1 VLDANGTTL
10 RIAKV
15 SDFKPAPFTILGWEV
30 RRIHEIVADLNTK
43 GVEFERFAFL
53 EQDKAAVW
61 IAPSGDMVAWFKD
74 PDDNI
79 LSLSEHV
86 KF

>member
-1 VLDANGTTL
+1 VLDANGTML

-15 SDFKPAPFTILGWEV
+15 PDFKPAPFTILGWEV